1 MRERNVDEMQIID
14 FQHKFPQIEHELFRN
29 FVFGNFWK
37 IDGNSCPRKKTGIF
51 FSKMFAE
58 LKKVVL
64 LHRNSQAG
72 NLEQRDK
79 VPDLQA
85 KRK

>member
-1 MRERNVDEMQIID
+1 MLAV
-14 FQHKFPQIEHELFRN
+14 
-29 FVFGNFWK
+29 
-37 IDGNSCPRKKTGIF
+37 
-51 FSKMFAE
+51 

-64 LHRNSQAG
+64 LHRNSQAET
-72 NLEQRDK
+72 LSESDK

>member
-1 MRERNVDEMQIID
+1 
-14 FQHKFPQIEHELFRN
+14 
-29 FVFGNFWK
+29 
-37 IDGNSCPRKKTGIF
+37 
-51 FSKMFAE
+51 MFAV

-64 LHRNSQAG
+64 LPHNSQAET
-72 NLEQRDK
+72 LSESDK

>member
-1 MRERNVDEMQIID
+1 
-14 FQHKFPQIEHELFRN
+14 
-29 FVFGNFWK
+29 
-37 IDGNSCPRKKTGIF
+37 
-51 FSKMFAE
+51 MFAV

-64 LHRNSQAG
+64 LPCNSQAET
-72 NLEQRDK
+72 LSESDK